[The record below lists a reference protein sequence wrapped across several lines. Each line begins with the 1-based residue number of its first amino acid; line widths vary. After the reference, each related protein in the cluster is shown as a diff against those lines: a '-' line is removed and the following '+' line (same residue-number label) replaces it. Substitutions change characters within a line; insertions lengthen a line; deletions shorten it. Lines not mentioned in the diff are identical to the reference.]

1 MAQVTLGGN
10 PVHTSGDLPA
20 LGASAPAFSLVGAD
34 LSEFDAGEFA
44 GKNVILNIFPSIDT
58 PTCATSVRQFNER
71 AAGMDDTVVVC
82 VSADLPFAMGR
93 FCGAE
98 GIANV
103 KVGSTFRSDFGSEY
117 GVTLTDGVLQGVLA
131 RAVVVIGP
139 DGTVKHTELVPEIAQ
154 EPELRRRPRCA
165 VGDARGQTR
174 VVPVTRDE
182 FEHPVEY
189 HAEFG
194 LRCQQL
200 PSSRRRLSKR
210 ASGRQAE
217 DLRQRRLR
225 HHAGVGRP
233 RQHHLARNR
242 SCSSLR
248 RSSVL
253 CQHEF
258 GRSDHRTEQ
267 PSVGS
272 GRRIE
277 VVIDES
283 IEVIEIPALDR

>member
-20 LGASAPAFSLVGAD
+20 VGASAPAFSLVGAD
-34 LSEFDAGEFA
+34 LSEFDASEFA

-71 AAGMDDTVVVC
+71 AAGMDETVVVC

-103 KVGSTFRSDFGSEY
+103 KVGSTFRSDFGSQY

-154 EPELRRRPRCA
+154 EPNY
-165 VGDARGQTR
+165 DA
-174 VVPVTRDE
+174 
-182 FEHPVEY
+182 
-189 HAEFG
+189 A
-194 LRCQQL
+194 
-200 PSSRRRLSKR
+200 
-210 ASGRQAE
+210 
-217 DLRQRRLR
+217 
-225 HHAGVGRP
+225 
-233 RQHHLARNR
+233 LA
-242 SCSSLR
+242 
-248 RSSVL
+248 
-253 CQHEF
+253 
-258 GRSDHRTEQ
+258 
-267 PSVGS
+267 
-272 GRRIE
+272 
-277 VVIDES
+277 
-283 IEVIEIPALDR
+283 AL